1 MNNYTDEDIRKIYK
15 RNFGNVEKVKEITGL
30 SDAELKEAFRRM
42 NIVNTQKSKRS
53 EIARLLTEGHS
64 VGEIEEMLDVS
75 NSYVKNVQYELR
87 MDEILKAQE
96 QRIRVRVVTRKKP
109 VAYPIMIR
117 GRMWWDVTEEFM
129 EKISLEHRDMVI
141 HEDMCV

>member
-15 RNFGNVEKVKEITGL
+15 QNLGNIEKIKEITGL
-30 SDAELKEAFRRM
+30 SDIELRRIFGRM
-42 NIVNTQKSKRS
+42 KIANTQKSKRS

-64 VGEIEEMLDVS
+64 ISEIEEMLDVS
-75 NSYVKNVQYELR
+75 ASYVKNVQYELR
-87 MDEILKAQE
+87 MDEILNAQE
-96 QRIRVRVVTRKKP
+96 QKIRVRVAKRKEP